1 MTAIPRVSVD
11 PRLHQCEARVAAQWT
26 NWIAS
31 RGGIAVWQTLGPVY
45 PPARCYWPLLP
56 LDGVPYSAPRA
67 HVGDHPVE
75 IITDPA
81 RIEVVTYRAF
91 ERFVVGV
98 RHGAQRLSLKVNE
111 DGRRRIDEA
120 LERARREGHVD
131 VMHEFDYQT
140 HEATILVPVE
150 VMPLQAF
157 LARGA

>member
-1 MTAIPRVSVD
+1 MTAIPPVSVD

-45 PPARCYWPLLP
+45 PPARCYWPLLS
-56 LDGVPYSAPRA
+56 LDGLPCSAPRA
-67 HVGDHPVE
+67 DVGDTPAE

-81 RIEVVTYRAF
+81 RVEVVTYRAF

-98 RHGAQRLSLKVNE
+98 RHGAQRLSLRVDE

-140 HEATILVPVE
+140 HEVVILVPDV
-150 VMPLQAF
+150 VMTLSTF
-157 LARGA
+157 LSR